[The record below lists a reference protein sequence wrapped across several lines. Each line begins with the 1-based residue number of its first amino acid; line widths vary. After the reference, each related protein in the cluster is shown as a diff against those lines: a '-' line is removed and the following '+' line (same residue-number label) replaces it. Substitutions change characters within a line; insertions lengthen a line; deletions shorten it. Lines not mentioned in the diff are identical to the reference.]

1 MNDPQR
7 ALPLSDVLDIVER
20 RGRRRARAQ
29 TAAGS
34 TLGIAAAGIAS
45 LIVVTLQNDR
55 DAVPAAPRP
64 PAASAMATPT
74 PDPPA
79 PSAPPPLD
87 PVYGTPD
94 YLTSVADSVVT
105 GTGRRH
111 DRQLVDADA
120 LADAWGLDL
129 YPDAKAIVGKADVV
143 GFDIDPRDPDGD
155 EELVSR
161 FERAGLTDEDA
172 AELAQTWTVDPRTAR
187 LFAALL
193 LD

>member
-7 ALPLSDVLDIVER
+7 PLPLSDVLDIVER
-20 RGRRRARAQ
+20 RRRRRVRAQ
-29 TAAGS
+29 RAAGS
-34 TLGIAAAGIAS
+34 TLGIAAAGIAG
-45 LIVVTLQNDR
+45 LIVVTLQSDR
-55 DAVPAAPRP
+55 DALPAAQRP

-105 GTGRRH
+105 GTGSRH

>member
-7 ALPLSDVLDIVER
+7 PLPLSDVLDIVER
-20 RGRRRARAQ
+20 RRRRRVRAQ
-29 TAAGS
+29 RAAGS
-34 TLGIAAAGIAS
+34 TLGIAAAGIAG
-45 LIVVTLQNDR
+45 LIVVTLQSDR
-55 DAVPAAPRP
+55 DAVPAAQHP
-64 PAASAMATPT
+64 PAASATATPT

-105 GTGRRH
+105 GSGSRH

-120 LADAWGLDL
+120 LADAWGVDL